1 MKLCAIFDV
10 DGTLFDTGAGIK
22 DCVRYALSELNAPPL
37 SEAQL
42 NTFIGPSL
50 FYSFTNTAHLS
61 EEDAARAV
69 SLYRERYAVSGI
81 DNAAPYPGVLD
92 MLSTLTRQG
101 VLLSVASSKPQVF
114 VDRLLKNYGIT
125 DLFARVCAPDY
136 AKTSNDKAALIA
148 SAAASPRSV
157 MVGDTRFDIE
167 GARRAGLQVIAVT
180 YGYGAKNDLLSADY
194 LADSPK
200 RVAQLLLSFP
210 PER

>member
-1 MKLCAIFDV
+1 MDLCAIFDV

-22 DCVRYALSELNAPPL
+22 DCVRYALSALNAPPL
-37 SEAQL
+37 SETQL

-50 FYSFTNTAHLS
+50 FYSFSHTAKLS

-69 SLYRERYAVSGI
+69 ALYREKYAATGI
-81 DNAAPYPGVLD
+81 DSAVPYPGVLD
-92 MLSTLTRQG
+92 MLGRLHRKG

-114 VDRLLKNYGIT
+114 VDKLLKNYEIT
-125 DLFARVCAPDY
+125 ELFTRVCAPDY

-148 SAAASPRSV
+148 AAAAAPRSV

-167 GARRAGLQVIAVT
+167 GAHKAGIQAIAVL
-180 YGYGAKNDLLSADY
+180 YGYGDKSELTAADY
-194 LADSPK
+194 TADSPMH
-200 RVAQLLLSFP
+200 VADLLLSFP